1 MYILCWAVNKI
12 DMATYSFDKFCQTL
26 KWNYV
31 NSIDVKKITPNG
43 FNNIEGYR
51 FIVAVRV
58 ELKGNK
64 VFKRTGKK
72 ARYYYLNIN
81 STYLSDDLPTFAKID
96 IQNYLN
102 VFLQD

>member
-1 MYILCWAVNKI
+1 MNK
-12 DMATYSFDKFCQTL
+12 ATYSFDKFCQEI

-31 NSIDVKKITPNG
+31 KSANVKKITPNG
-43 FNNIEGYR
+43 FNDIEGYR
-51 FIVAVRV
+51 FIVVVRI
-58 ELKGNK
+58 ELKDNK

-81 STYLSDDLPTFAKID
+81 STYLGDDLPTFAKTH

-102 VFLQD
+102 NCLL

>member
-1 MYILCWAVNKI
+1 MAK
-12 DMATYSFDKFCQTL
+12 ATYSFDKFCQTL

-31 NSIDVKKITPNG
+31 NSIDVKKITPDG
-43 FNNIEGYR
+43 FNDIEGYR
-51 FIVAVRV
+51 LIVAVRV

-72 ARYYYLNIN
+72 AKYYYLNIN
-81 STYLSDDLPTFAKID
+81 STYLGEDLLTFATID

>member
-12 DMATYSFDKFCQTL
+12 AMVIYSFDKFCQTL

-64 VFKRTGKK
+64 VFKRTGKN
-72 ARYYYLNIN
+72 RYTKLFKCIFTRLNERN
-81 STYLSDDLPTFAKID
+81 
-96 IQNYLN
+96 
-102 VFLQD
+102 